1 MKNIAKICLILSF
14 LLTNFAAFAQIDE
27 PPGDGDPQAAPIDT
41 KLILLATVGILFV
54 LYTLRQ
60 KKKTV

>member
-1 MKNIAKICLILSF
+1 MKNIAKICLLLSL

-27 PPGDGDPQAAPIDT
+27 PPEGGDAQAAPIDT
-41 KLILLATVGILFV
+41 KLILLATMGILFV